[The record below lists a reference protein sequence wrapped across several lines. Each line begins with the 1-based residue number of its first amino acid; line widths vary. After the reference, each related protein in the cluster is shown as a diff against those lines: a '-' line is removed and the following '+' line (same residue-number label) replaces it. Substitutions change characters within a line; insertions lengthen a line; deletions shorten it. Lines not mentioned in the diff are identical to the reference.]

1 MHIGTSK
8 MESGDTAAGRP
19 SITRVFYHGI
29 AEIGVRIVV
38 RTRTEQGPA
47 LEYPSGRR
55 EIQPQ

>member
-1 MHIGTSK
+1 
-8 MESGDTAAGRP
+8 MESDDTAGGLP
-19 SITRVFYHGI
+19 SLTKVFYHGI